1 LDARSLLLE
10 NNRWVEGLI
19 PMENIKH
26 CAVVVR
32 RPEDVWEGTRTTL
45 GLAAHN
51 YWAYLF
57 VLDVSI
63 EMTAALEENLEWLE
77 EMECPCISNLEVN
90 SQHGFDI
97 MPLEKLARELKKMDL
112 VIPFGNRT

>member
-1 LDARSLLLE
+1 
-10 NNRWVEGLI
+10 
-19 PMENIKH
+19 MEHIKH

-57 VLDVSI
+57 LLDTRV
-63 EMTAALEENLEWLE
+63 EVTEALKENLQWLE
-77 EMECPCISNLEVN
+77 EMECETVSNMAENVGLGFRLLETE
-90 SQHGFDI
+90 QI
-97 MPLEKLARELKKMDL
+97 ARELKKMDL
-112 VIPFGNRT
+112 VIPFGKR